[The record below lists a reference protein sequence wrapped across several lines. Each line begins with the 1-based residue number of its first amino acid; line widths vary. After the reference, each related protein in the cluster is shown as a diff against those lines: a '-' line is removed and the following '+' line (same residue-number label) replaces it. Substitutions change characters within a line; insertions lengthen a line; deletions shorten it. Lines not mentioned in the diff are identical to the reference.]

1 MREDLPVTVLFLL
14 ILFAAFA
21 VQSLTGF
28 GGPPIAMP
36 LGIAVVGVATA
47 KPVITLGAW
56 LAGLIVAVKNY
67 KDIDWRE
74 LAKMSGV
81 MLVFMIA
88 GLWLFKN
95 VQMSYLQVIYGVI
108 VMAIGLKKLFFPS
121 DKAMPKWLAA
131 AAVCAAGIMQGLFVS
146 GGSFLVVY
154 AVSAIPEKQKFR
166 ATLSAVWTILN
177 LLLLGSYVLDGSFT
191 PPVLALSAWSLIPM
205 GAAVAVGSL
214 LANRLNQKTFLKAAY
229 ILLVISGAVL
239 LITNL

>member
-1 MREDLPVTVLFLL
+1 VTVLFLL
-14 ILFAAFA
+14 ILFVAFTI
-21 VQSLTGF
+21 QSLTGF

-36 LGIAVVGVATA
+36 LSIPVVGVAAA

-56 LAGLIVAVKNY
+56 LSALIIAVKNY

-81 MLVFMIA
+81 MLLFMIA

-108 VMAIGLKKLFFPS
+108 VMAIGIKKLFFPS
-121 DKAMPKWLAA
+121 EKTMPKWLSA
-131 AAVCAAGIMQGLFVS
+131 AAVCAAGVMQGLFVS

-166 ATLSAVWTILN
+166 ATLSAVWVVVN
-177 LLLLGSYVLDGSFT
+177 LLLIGSYFFDGSFS

-205 GAAVAVGSL
+205 IGAVVVGSL
-214 LANRLNQKTFLKAAY
+214 LAGKLNQKTFLKVAY
-229 ILLVISGAVL
+229 ILLIISGAVL